1 MKTKIWVAL
10 IALYIV
16 WGSTYLAIRFA
27 VETIP
32 PFMSAGLRFLISG
45 IILFAWRRA
54 AGDPLPTKGQ
64 WISTAIVGIALLLGG
79 NGLVSWAEQHVPS
92 GIAALM
98 VSTIPLWLVLF
109 EALRPRGVKPGWRGV
124 IGLLIGF
131 GGVFLLIG
139 PAEFSGKSAT
149 QFDTLG
155 TIALLCA
162 ALIWSLGSIYS
173 KHADMPKSS
182 LMSTATEMLAG
193 AAALFIVSAGSGEFN
208 GFHFASV
215 SLHSWLG
222 LAYLIAFGSLI
233 GFVSY
238 GWLLQ
243 NAPISLVSTYAYVN
257 PVIAVFL
264 GNLLASEALT
274 PRILFAAIII
284 IGSVV
289 FINSGHRS
297 SSKIEAKQEAERA
310 ISVK

>member
-1 MKTKIWVAL
+1 MKTKIWIAL

-45 IILFAWRRA
+45 AILFVWRRM
-54 AGDPLPTKGQ
+54 AGDPSPTKQQ
-64 WISTAIVGIALLLGG
+64 WISTAIVGTALLLGG
-79 NGLVSWAEQHVPS
+79 NGLVSWAEQRVPS

-98 VSTIPLWLVLF
+98 VSTIPLWLVIF
-109 EALRPRGVKPGWRGV
+109 EALRPRGIKPTWRAI

-131 GGVFLLIG
+131 GGVFLLVG
-139 PAEFSGKSAT
+139 PAELSGKSAT

-155 TIALLCA
+155 IIALLCA
-162 ALIWSLGSIYS
+162 AFIWAFGSIYS
-173 KHADMPKSS
+173 KHANMPKSS
-182 LMSTATEMLAG
+182 LMSTGAQMLTG
-193 AAALFIVSAGSGEFN
+193 AVALFIVSAGSREFN

-215 SLHSWLG
+215 TMRSWLG
-222 LAYLIAFGSLI
+222 LAFLIFIGSLV

-257 PVIAVFL
+257 PVVAVFL
-264 GNLLASEALT
+264 GGWLASEALT
-274 PRILFAAIII
+274 PRILLAAVII

-289 FINSGHRS
+289 FINSGQKPI
-297 SSKIEAKQEAERA
+297 SKMEAKKEAEEA
-310 ISVK
+310 IRT

>member
-1 MKTKIWVAL
+1 MKTKTWVAM

-32 PFMSAGLRFLISG
+32 PFMMAGMRFLISG
-45 IILFAWRRA
+45 IILFVWRRA
-54 AGDPLPTKGQ
+54 AGDPMPTKQQ
-64 WISTAIVGIALLLGG
+64 WISTAIVGVALLLGG
-79 NGLVSWAEQHVPS
+79 NGLVSWAERRVPS

-98 VSTIPLWLVLF
+98 VSTIPLWMVVF
-109 EALRPRGVKPGWRGV
+109 EAFRPGGAKPGWRGIV
-124 IGLLIGF
+124 GLLIGF
-131 GGVFLLIG
+131 VGVFLLIG
-139 PAEFSGKSAT
+139 PNEFGGNAST
-149 QFDTLG
+149 QFDVFG

-173 KHADMPKSS
+173 KHAEMPKSS
-182 LMSTATEMLAG
+182 LMGTAAEMLVG
-193 AAALFIVSAGSGEFN
+193 ALALFIVSAGTGEF
-208 GFHFASV
+208 GAIHFGSV
-215 SLHSWLG
+215 TMRSWLG

-257 PVIAVFL
+257 PVIAVLL
-264 GNLLASEALT
+264 GNLLASESLT
-274 PRILFAAIII
+274 TRIVIAAVVI

-289 FINSGHRS
+289 FINSGH
-297 SSKIEAKQEAERA
+297 KMETNKEVEEAV
-310 ISVK
+310 SV

>member
-1 MKTKIWVAL
+1 MKTKIWTAL
-10 IALYIV
+10 ITIYIV

-32 PFMSAGLRFLISG
+32 PFMMAGTRFLIAG
-45 IILFAWRRA
+45 IILFLWRRA
-54 AGDPLPTKGQ
+54 AGDPMPTKQQ
-64 WISTAIVGIALLLGG
+64 WISTAIVGVALLMGA
-79 NGLVSWAEQHVPS
+79 NGTVSWAEQRVPS
-92 GIAALM
+92 GISALM

-109 EALRPRGVKPGWRGV
+109 EALRPHGAKPGWRGIV
-124 IGLLIGF
+124 GLLVGF

-139 PAEFSGKSAT
+139 PSELSGQSAN

-155 TIALLCA
+155 LIALLFA
-162 ALIWSLGSIYS
+162 ALIWALGSIYS
-173 KHADMPKSS
+173 RHAKMPKSS
-182 LMSTATEMLAG
+182 LMGTAAEMLAG
-193 AAALFIVSAGSGEFN
+193 ATALLIVSAGSGEFS

-215 SLHSWLG
+215 SMRSWFG
-222 LAYLIAFGSLI
+222 IGYLIAIGSLV

-243 NAPISLVSTYAYVN
+243 NAPISLVSTYPYVN

-264 GNLLASEALT
+264 GSIFANEALT
-274 PRILFAAIII
+274 PRILLAAAII

-289 FINSGHRS
+289 FINSGH
-297 SSKIEAKQEAERA
+297 KTTTIVETHKEAEEA

>member
-1 MKTKIWVAL
+1 MKTKIWLAM
-10 IALYIV
+10 IALYVV

-32 PFMSAGLRFLISG
+32 PFMMAGFRFLISG
-45 IILFAWRRA
+45 LILFVWRRA

-64 WISTAIVGIALLLGG
+64 WISTGIVGLALLLGG
-79 NGLVSWAEQHVPS
+79 NGLVSWAEQRVPS
-92 GIAALM
+92 GVAALM

-109 EALRPRGVKPGWRGV
+109 EALRPGGLKPGWRGI

-149 QFDTLG
+149 QFDVFG
-155 TIALLCA
+155 TIALLFA
-162 ALIWSLGSIYS
+162 ALLWSLGSIYS
-173 KHADMPKSS
+173 RHAEMPKSS
-182 LMSTATEMLAG
+182 LMSTAAQMLVG
-193 AAALFIVSAGSGEFN
+193 AAGLFIVSGASGEFGN
-208 GFHFASV
+208 LHLASV
-215 SLHSWLG
+215 SIQSWSG

-243 NAPISLVSTYAYVN
+243 NAPISLVSTYAYIN

-264 GNLLASEALT
+264 GSLLASEVLT
-274 PRILFAAIII
+274 PRILLSAAVI

-289 FINSGHRS
+289 FINTGHKISGT
-297 SSKIEAKQEAERA
+297 KEAEETVNA
-310 ISVK
+310 